1 MRNTLA
7 LILTIGAASPA
18 LAASGPF
25 FSLGN
30 TDFVVLLGFIVFIAV
45 LFYFKVPGL
54 IGGALDNRAEG
65 IKSELDEARAL
76 HEEARSLLASYERKQ
91 REVQTQS
98 DAIVAAAKEDAVLAA
113 EQAKADLEKSI
124 ARRLAAAQDQIAS
137 AEASAVKE
145 VRDQAITVAVS
156 AANAVLAKQMTAT
169 QANKLIDAAIADVGE
184 KLH

>member
-7 LILTIGAASPA
+7 LILTVGAASPA
-18 LAASGPF
+18 FAASGPF

-30 TDFVVLLGFIVFIAV
+30 TDFVVTLGFIVFIAV
-45 LFYFKVPGL
+45 LFYFKVPGM

-91 REVQTQS
+91 REVQTQA
-98 DAIVAAAKEDAVLAA
+98 DAIVAAAKEDAALAA
-113 EQAKADLEKSI
+113 EQAKVDLEKSI

>member
-7 LILTIGAASPA
+7 LILTLGAASPA

-45 LFYFKVPGL
+45 LFYFKVPGM
-54 IGGALDNRAEG
+54 IGGALDKRAEG

-91 REVQTQS
+91 REVQSQA
-98 DAIVAAAKEDAVLAA
+98 DAIVAAAKDDAVLAA
-113 EQAKADLEKSI
+113 EQAKVDLEKSI

-156 AANAVLAKQMTAT
+156 AANAVLVKQMTAT